1 MKRIILFIAVSFLFL
16 VTSCNLLEVKSE
28 DKLPGD
34 EFWVN
39 GNEANAEGF
48 LMSTYFNFRKATMGN
63 GAFLTASGDMRC
75 APTVASSTG
84 EEAGK
89 RVGFLSANSMNE
101 LRTSKDTPFGE
112 TTKWKPFYD
121 VIQSANILLKEIDNI
136 PRMREESLNMF
147 KAEAVFMR
155 NLSYFF
161 LVRAFGD
168 VPYYTVAYNS
178 ESLPRTNM
186 VTVLKNC
193 LEDLKT
199 GALGN
204 SLETSPLP
212 WNYSSNAKKGIR
224 ASRGSVI
231 VLMMHINLW
240 LVQFD
245 VHNKT
250 TYYQNV
256 VELGRL
262 LEENAGAYELLE
274 MSRISNV
281 FKGGSNEGL
290 FEIAQ
295 NINNSG
301 ESFSKSAIFSNNVA
315 YSHRDKQY
323 KPVYYYDGEY
333 MKKLYPISERD
344 ERKDYWFDENMYMTS
359 PLLRTEVRKFLN
371 IDYSQNNEVTSNSG
385 NQIVFRY
392 AGALLLYA
400 EALAALGTDNGAAN
414 ELVNR
419 VRRRAGA
426 QEMMVS
432 GKDLEDLIFW
442 ERQRELIGEGHY
454 YYDLVRT
461 GKISNIVYCSHPIR
475 RTEFNVGAWTWPL
488 HKDALTNNNNIQLNL
503 YWE

>member
-1 MKRIILFIAVSFLFL
+1 
-16 VTSCNLLEVKSE
+16 
-28 DKLPGD
+28 
-34 EFWVN
+34 
-39 GNEANAEGF
+39 
-48 LMSTYFNFRKATMGN
+48 
-63 GAFLTASGDMRC
+63 
-75 APTVASSTG
+75 
-84 EEAGK
+84 
-89 RVGFLSANSMNE
+89 
-101 LRTSKDTPFGE
+101 
-112 TTKWKPFYD
+112 
-121 VIQSANILLKEIDNI
+121 
-136 PRMREESLNMF
+136 
-147 KAEAVFMR
+147 
-155 NLSYFF
+155 
-161 LVRAFGD
+161 
-168 VPYYTVAYNS
+168 
-178 ESLPRTNM
+178 
-186 VTVLKNC
+186 
-193 LEDLKT
+193 
-199 GALGN
+199 
-204 SLETSPLP
+204 
-212 WNYSSNAKKGIR
+212 
-224 ASRGSVI
+224 
-231 VLMMHINLW
+231 
-240 LVQFD
+240 
-245 VHNKT
+245 
-250 TYYQNV
+250 
-256 VELGRL
+256 
-262 LEENAGAYELLE
+262 
-274 MSRISNV
+274 
-281 FKGGSNEGL
+281 
-290 FEIAQ
+290 
-295 NINNSG
+295 
-301 ESFSKSAIFSNNVA
+301 
-315 YSHRDKQY
+315 
-323 KPVYYYDGEY
+323 